1 MKRTACAIF
10 AGVLLAFSVPALAQ
24 DNDRDRDKD
33 ENRDRI
39 EVNSDRDRDEGRYN
53 TIEGDRREDVDNREA
68 RDDNDGDD
76 NDGGNWGWL
85 GLIGLA
91 GLLGLRRNNDRVHTT
106 THRPVGSTGTGTGYT
121 GSTTGGT
128 TNVGNSTSGLSD
140 HRRTGDTND
149 RTGSGSGTIITP

>member
-1 MKRTACAIF
+1 MEKMKRTACAIF

-33 ENRDRI
+33 DNRDRI
-39 EVNSDRDRDEGRYN
+39 EVNSDRDDRYS
-53 TIEGDRREDVDNREA
+53 TIEGDRREDIDDREA
-68 RDDNDGDD
+68 RNDQDDD
-76 NDGGNWGWL
+76 NDGGNWGWV

-91 GLLGLRRNNDRVHTT
+91 GLLGLRRNHDRVHTT
-106 THRPVGSTGTGTGYT
+106 THRPVGSTGTGSGYS

-128 TNVGNSTSGLSD
+128 TNVGNTTSGLSD